1 MSIFNEL
8 TKKPWLAD
16 PSQIVGP
23 QASQSYFMPNQKLGL
38 RVFLVVVTVIFSL
51 SVIAYGDRMLFANW
65 KPMPE
70 TWVLWLNTGVLIV
83 SGIAMQWA
91 KINATRDNIVGV
103 RDGLVFGGVLT
114 VAFLVG
120 QLYAW
125 EQMVGL
131 GYYANLNTAN
141 AFFYM
146 LTGLHGVHMLG
157 GLVAWARS
165 MLKLHKVSRSDG
177 SIADVRL
184 SVELCTTYWHYLL
197 MIWLIMFTLLLLS

>member
-1 MSIFNEL
+1 MSILNEL
-8 TKKPWLAD
+8 MKKPWLAD
-16 PSQIVGP
+16 PSQIEGP
-23 QASQSYFMPNQKLGL
+23 QDSYSSFMPNRKLGL
-38 RVFLVVVTVIFSL
+38 RVFLIVVTVIFSL
-51 SVIAYGDRMLFANW
+51 SIIAYGDRMLFANW

-70 TWVLWLNTGVLIV
+70 TWVLWLNTGILII

-91 KINATRDNIVGV
+91 KISTKRDNIAGV
-103 RDGLVFGGVLT
+103 RDGLIFGGVLT
-114 VAFLVG
+114 LAFLVG

-125 EQMVGL
+125 EQMVEL

-146 LTGLHGVHMLG
+146 LTGLHGIHMLG

-165 MLKLHKVSRSDG
+165 TLKLRQISQSNG
-177 SIADVRL
+177 SIADIRL

-197 MIWLIMFTLLLLS
+197 LIWLIMFTLLLLS

>member
-1 MSIFNEL
+1 M
-8 TKKPWLAD
+8 KKPWLAD
-16 PSQIVGP
+16 PSQIEGP
-23 QASQSYFMPNQKLGL
+23 QDSYSSFMPNRKLGL
-38 RVFLVVVTVIFSL
+38 RVFLIVVTVIFSL
-51 SVIAYGDRMLFANW
+51 SIIAYGDRMLFANW

-70 TWVLWLNTGVLIV
+70 TWVLWLNTGILII

-91 KINATRDNIVGV
+91 KISTKRDNIVGV
-103 RDGLVFGGVLT
+103 RDGLIFGGVLT
-114 VAFLVG
+114 LAFLVG

-125 EQMVGL
+125 DQMVEL

-146 LTGLHGVHMLG
+146 LTGLHGIHMLG

-165 MLKLHKVSRSDG
+165 TLKLRQISQSNG
-177 SIADVRL
+177 SIADIRL

-197 MIWLIMFTLLLLS
+197 LIWLIMFTLLLLS

>member
-1 MSIFNEL
+1 
-8 TKKPWLAD
+8 
-16 PSQIVGP
+16 
-23 QASQSYFMPNQKLGL
+23 
-38 RVFLVVVTVIFSL
+38 
-51 SVIAYGDRMLFANW
+51 LFANW

-70 TWVLWLNTGVLIV
+70 TWVLWLNTGILIT

-91 KINATRDNIVGV
+91 KINTKRNNIVGV

-114 VAFLVG
+114 IAFLIG

-146 LTGLHGVHMLG
+146 LTGLHGIHMLG

-165 MLKLHKVSRSDG
+165 ILKLRKISRLDG

-197 MIWLIMFTLLLLS
+197 LIWLVMFTLLLLS

>member
-1 MSIFNEL
+1 
-8 TKKPWLAD
+8 
-16 PSQIVGP
+16 
-23 QASQSYFMPNQKLGL
+23 
-38 RVFLVVVTVIFSL
+38 
-51 SVIAYGDRMLFANW
+51 MLFASW

-70 TWVLWLNTGVLIV
+70 TWVLWLNTGILII

-91 KINATRDNIVGV
+91 KIHTKRDNIVGV
-103 RDGLVFGGVLT
+103 RDGLIFGGVLT
-114 VAFLVG
+114 LAFLVG

-125 EQMVGL
+125 GQLAEL

-146 LTGLHGVHMLG
+146 LTGLHGIHMLG

-165 MLKLHKVSRSDG
+165 MLKLREISQSNG
-177 SIADVRL
+177 SIADIRL

-197 MIWLIMFTLLLLS
+197 LIWLIMFTLLLLS

>member
-114 VAFLVG
+114 VAFLIG

-165 MLKLHKVSRSDG
+165 MLKLRKVSRSDG

-197 MIWLIMFTLLLLS
+197 MIWLVMFTLLLLS